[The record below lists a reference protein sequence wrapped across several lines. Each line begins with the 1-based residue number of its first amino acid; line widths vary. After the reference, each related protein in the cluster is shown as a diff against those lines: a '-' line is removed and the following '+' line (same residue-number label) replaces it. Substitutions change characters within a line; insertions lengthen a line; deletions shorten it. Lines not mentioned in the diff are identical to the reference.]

1 MMKRLFTLALTLCCA
16 VNAFGW
22 GQKGHDVVAYIAE
35 CHLTP
40 TAAARVSEVLG
51 GRSLVYYANW
61 MDNASHTPQYAYTKT
76 WHYMNIDEGETL
88 ESQPR
93 HPKGD
98 VLTAVNGIVERI
110 GSKNLNREA
119 EFDQLRMLIH
129 LVGDMHCPMHA
140 GRSTD
145 LGGNR
150 VPVLFFNRETNLHSI
165 WDSSLVESAHS
176 WSYSEWQF
184 QIDRIAPASVAALT
198 AGTPDEWFMQT
209 VAIAKKIYE
218 VTPEGYQVSYDY
230 INAMTPVIEQQL
242 LLGGLRLASILNT
255 LYGEE

>member
-1 MMKRLFTLALTLCCA
+1 MLCLALLA
-16 VNAFGW
+16 VLQSFAW

-35 CHLTP
+35 NHLTP
-40 TAAARVSEVLG
+40 ETAQRVAEVLG

-61 MDNASHTPQYAYTKT
+61 MDNASNTPKYAYSKT

-88 ESQPR
+88 DTQPR
-93 HPKGD
+93 QAKGD
-98 VLTAVNGIVERI
+98 VLTAVSSIM
-110 GSKNLNREA
+110 KNIEKGKLSPEE

-150 VPVLFFNRETNLHSI
+150 VKVLYFNRETNLHSI
-165 WDSSLVESAHS
+165 WDTALVESAHN

-184 QIDRIAPASVAALT
+184 QIDRTTEAFTKQVQE
-198 AGTPDEWFMQT
+198 GTIEEWFMQT
-209 VAIAKKIYE
+209 VTIAKKIYE
-218 VTPEGYQVSYDY
+218 VTPEGTRVSYDY
-230 INAMTPVIEQQL
+230 LNAMTPVIEQQL
-242 LLGGLRLASILNT
+242 LFGGLRLAGVLNH
-255 LYGEE
+255 LYGGAQK